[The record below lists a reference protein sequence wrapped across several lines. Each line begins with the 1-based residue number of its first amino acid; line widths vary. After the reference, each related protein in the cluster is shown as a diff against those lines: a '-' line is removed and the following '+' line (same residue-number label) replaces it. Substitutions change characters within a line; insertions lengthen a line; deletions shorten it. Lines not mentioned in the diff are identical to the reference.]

1 MHIYLCVCVQARKTF
16 RCQTPCWSNML
27 LSTIVFMLIFA
38 HCFVLQ
44 SFSSRLIPR
53 RGAPRLI
60 KKAPPDQGRFNW
72 PWYVSFSASLMKLSI
87 QSTDRKMLWS
97 FCVFN
102 GKMKLVEKG
111 NYHRSTA
118 GNKVD
123 FKNASLFF
131 TTHSILRCTF
141 IVNFLLLLH
150 LVLS

>member
-1 MHIYLCVCVQARKTF
+1 MHIYLCVCSSPKDLQM
-16 RCQTPCWSNML
+16 SN
-27 LSTIVFMLIFA
+27 SMLIEHVTANYRFYA
-38 HCFVLQ
+38 HFRALLCSAVFFEQ
-44 SFSSRLIPR
+44 ANPR

-150 LVLS
+150 LVFS